1 MKQNRSNVS
10 KFPTEEKLIANM
22 TDDIL
27 DVLNKYADKE
37 SGTPSAIF
45 VGVLELC
52 KEAVMQE
59 VRSDGGE

>member
-1 MKQNRSNVS
+1 MKDNIS
-10 KFPTEEKLIANM
+10 KFPTEEKLITNM

-27 DVLNKYADKE
+27 EVLNKYADKDN
-37 SGTPSAIF
+37 GTPSAIF

-59 VRSDGGE
+59 VRGES